1 MILQLY
7 LKSRLTCAVITKKFM
22 MQSAADAADEETVR
36 ESIKNASVSWT
47 HLDMDHVLPTTVQSD
62 LIPSPTKKKRKVQT
76 AE

>member
-22 MQSAADAADEETVR
+22 MQSAADADEETVR
-36 ESIKNASVSWT
+36 ESIKNANVSWT

-62 LIPSPTKKKRKVQT
+62 LIPGPTKKKRKVQT